1 MNQSIIGLAAYLA
14 VMLGIGAWTWK
25 FNKTKEDFILG
36 GRRLGPW
43 VIAFSERTA
52 AESAW
57 LLLGLSGMFFWVGM
71 GEIWTVIGCVTGII
85 LSWYIIAKKIRIKSE
100 EYGAITLPEY
110 FYKAVGGS
118 NAVRV
123 ISMLIIVFF
132 YAFYLCAQFVG
143 AGKVLDVTFG
153 IDYHW
158 GIVLGSIVIILY
170 TLMGGFMAV
179 CYTDVVQ
186 AILMITTL
194 ILLPLLGLIFLF
206 NHGEA
211 VAAALEST
219 RVASSF
225 TGGKTGLAAL
235 SLILGGLSW
244 GFGYMGQPHLVTKF
258 MAIKSADKI
267 KISRRIATV
276 WTFFAYGGAVLIGIV
291 GIAMIHYGHLDASQL
306 DVKGVLDKER
316 ILPVL
321 TNYLFPAW
329 MAGILI
335 SGAIAAMM
343 STADSQLL
351 IATSTVVEDFY
362 SKALKKNISQKKLVS
377 MSRWVTFAVGMLA
390 LIVAFTTENI
400 IYKIVT
406 YAWAGLGSAFGPA
419 LLMTLYWKKTNSWG
433 VISGMLT
440 GAITTIL
447 WTEIS
452 FLDRMISVRFS
463 SFIFAFI
470 AVIIAS
476 LLKPRFDKKK
486 APLKRKLAQN
496 AS

>member
-1 MNQSIIGLAAYLA
+1 MTGSFIGLAVYLLI
-14 VMLGIGAWTWK
+14 MLGIGVWTWK
-25 FNKTKEDFILG
+25 FNRTKEDFILG
-36 GRRLGPW
+36 GRKLGAW

-57 LLLGLSGMFFWVGM
+57 LLLGLSGMVFWAGM

-85 LSWYIIAKKIRIKSE
+85 ISWYIIAKKIRIKSE
-100 EYGAITLPEY
+100 EYDAITLPEF

-123 ISMLIIVFF
+123 VSMLIIVFF

-153 IDYHW
+153 IDYQW
-158 GIVLGSIVIILY
+158 GIVLGSVVIILY

-194 ILLPLLGLIFLF
+194 ILLPALGLIFLF
-206 NHGEA
+206 NHGDIL
-211 VAAALEST
+211 AAALQST
-219 RVASSF
+219 RTAVSF
-225 TGGKTGLAAL
+225 TGGTSGIAAL

-258 MAIKSADKI
+258 MAIKNPQSVKMG
-267 KISRRIATV
+267 RRIAIV
-276 WTFFAYGGAVLIGIV
+276 WTILAYGGAVLIGIV
-291 GIAMIHYGHLDASQL
+291 GIAMLHYGHIDASQL
-306 DVKGVLDKER
+306 NVNGALDKER

-321 TNYLFPAW
+321 TNFLFPAW
-329 MAGILI
+329 LAGILI
-335 SGAIAAMM
+335 SGAVAAMM

-390 LIVAFTTENI
+390 LLVAFTTEDI

-419 LLMTLYWKKTNSWG
+419 LLMTLYWKKINSWG
-433 VISGMLT
+433 VIAGMLT
-440 GAITTIL
+440 GAITTVL

-452 FLDRMISVRFS
+452 VLDKMISVRFT

-470 AVIIAS
+470 AVITAS
-476 LLKPRFDKKK
+476 LLKPHFEGKKK
-486 APLKRKLAQN
+486 QTRKK
-496 AS
+496 

>member
-1 MNQSIIGLAAYLA
+1 MNQSIYGLAVYLLI
-14 VMLGIGAWTWK
+14 MLGIGVWTWR

-36 GRRLGPW
+36 GRKLGPW

-57 LLLGLSGMFFWVGM
+57 LLLGLSGMFFWTGM

-85 LSWYIIAKKIRIKSE
+85 LSWYIIAKKIRVKSE

-153 IDYHW
+153 IDYQW
-158 GIVLGSIVIILY
+158 GIVLGSVVIILY

-194 ILLPLLGLIFLF
+194 ILLPLLGLIFLL
-206 NHGEA
+206 NNGD
-211 VAAALEST
+211 VLVKALEST
-219 RVASSF
+219 RATATW
-225 TGGKTGLAAL
+225 TGGTSGLAAL
-235 SLILGGLSW
+235 SLIVGGLSW

-258 MAIKSADKI
+258 MAINKPENI
-267 KISRRIATV
+267 KMGRRIAIV
-276 WTFFAYGGAVLIGIV
+276 WTILAYGGAVLIGIV
-291 GIAMIHYGHLDASQL
+291 GIAMIHYGHIDASQL
-306 DVKGVLDKER
+306 DVNGVMDKER

-321 TNYLFPAW
+321 TNFLFPAW
-329 MAGILI
+329 LAGILI

-362 SKALKKNISQKKLVS
+362 SKALNKNISQKKLVS

-390 LIVAFTTENI
+390 LIVAFTTEDI

-433 VISGMLT
+433 VIAGMIT
-440 GAITTIL
+440 GAVTTIL

-452 FLDRMISVRFS
+452 LLDKMISVRFS

-476 LLKPRFDKKK
+476 LLKPRFEKKQ
-486 APLKRKLAQN
+486 APIKRK
-496 AS
+496 